1 MLPSENEPKIQ
12 KRKKNVTVQ
21 EIFRALENYF
31 KKKEKEKKRKK
42 KKRKKGEEQLVN
54 YRSLRPTVILGK
66 ILGILV
72 KIKTIKRI

>member
-1 MLPSENEPKIQ
+1 MLPSENEPKTQ
-12 KRKKNVTVQ
+12 KRKKKCDSARNFQSTGK
-21 EIFRALENYF
+21 LF
-31 KKKEKEKKRKK
+31 KKKRKRKKKKK

-54 YRSLRPTVILGK
+54 YRSLTPTVILGK